1 MPQYKLTCPNP
12 ACKTTA
18 RKLLSVEAF
27 KAGVPC
33 PKCQTKMERE
43 GTVTSAVMEKLDSG
57 LMTKAV
63 ERISNV
69 EEEMKKR
76 GKLGTE
82 RKWTNDMGV
91 K

>member
-1 MPQYKLTCPNP
+1 
-12 ACKTTA
+12 
-18 RKLLSVEAF
+18 
-27 KAGVPC
+27 
-33 PKCQTKMERE
+33 MERE